1 MLEKEIENE
10 NKSNNN
16 SSENSSSKSLKNS
29 SKNEKIFY
37 HKLNELKL
45 NNLNPEKEIILNREK
60 IILLTFDIEMK
71 SKFLESSENKERIK
85 KFSENLKNFDIICL
99 QNISSSF
106 EDNNFSLI
114 EIAAKNGFF
123 FFSNSN
129 SVDFF
134 SSYFYENGQIILSR
148 FSIEKICFIP
158 FENNIFKDSIEQK
171 GILYSKIKIKNNFLN
186 VINVNLQSNEF
197 NDEKIKNQNEIVKII
212 NDCKKIRKNQILLI
226 IKFIKEV
233 LFENSENF
241 KEGDLIIL
249 CGNFN
254 IDSNNYNFINENI
267 NEYDEIIDLF
277 RNNKINIK
285 NVSGTKN
292 LTFGFEKKF
301 TNKNFIDSNECVD
314 FIFEISKEN
323 FESNFEIKC
332 DFDNS
337 TVKFEFNNENL
348 SSHNGISCEINYK
361 GKIDDFTE
369 KYNEKE
375 ELID

>member
-1 MLEKEIENE
+1 MLEKEIENNIE
-10 NKSNNN
+10 NKSNN
-16 SSENSSSKSLKNS
+16 SSKSSSSKLIRK
-29 SKNEKIFY
+29 EKIFY

-45 NNLNPEKEIILNREK
+45 NNLNPENEIILNREK
-60 IILLTFDIEMK
+60 IIFLTFDIKIK
-71 SKFLESSENKERIK
+71 SKFLETSENSKEKIK
-85 KFSENLKNFDIICL
+85 EFSENLKNFDIICL

-106 EDNNFSLI
+106 EDFNYSLI
-114 EIAAKNGFF
+114 ENASKNGFF

-148 FSIEKICFIP
+148 FLIEKFSFIP
-158 FENNIFKDSIEQK
+158 FENNIFNDSTEQK

-197 NDEKIKNQNEIVKII
+197 NKEKKNSNEILNLLK
-212 NDCKKIRKNQILLI
+212 DCKKIRKNQILLI
-226 IKFIKEV
+226 IKFLKEV
-233 LFENSENF
+233 LIENSENF

-249 CGNFN
+249 CGKFN
-254 IDSNNYNFINENI
+254 NISNENN
-267 NEYDEIIDLF
+267 NEIDEIIELF
-277 RNNKINIK
+277 KNNKINIK
-285 NVSGTKN
+285 NVSGIKN
-292 LTFGFEKKF
+292 
-301 TNKNFIDSNECVD
+301 VD
-314 FIFEISKEN
+314 FIFEINKEN

-337 TVKFEFNNENL
+337 NVKFEIGNENL
-348 SSHNGISCEINYK
+348 NGISCEIFYK
-361 GKIDDFTE
+361 GKIDENENFNE